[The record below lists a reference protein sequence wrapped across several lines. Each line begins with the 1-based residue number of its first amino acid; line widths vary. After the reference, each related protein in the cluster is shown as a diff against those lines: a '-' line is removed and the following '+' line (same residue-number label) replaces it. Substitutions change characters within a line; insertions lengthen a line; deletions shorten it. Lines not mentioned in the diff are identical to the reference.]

1 MSTRLNLAS
10 NPFRNRVLP
19 WTVTF
24 LVAIS
29 SIVALL
35 FIANSTFKTNA
46 KITETQRDV
55 TDLRKNLDAV
65 NKQAKAVEVALT
77 PEEKRQL
84 KYAHALVDRKRFSW
98 SRLFADLEAALPG
111 EVRVTKIQV
120 KGVGLQDDR
129 PVADLDLVVASKSP
143 SDVTQMIEDME
154 SQGIFHAALVAQ
166 NPQRGKGETGSEFE
180 LNVQYVPRAG
190 YATEPSATKRIVDTA
205 GQGGKPQ

>member
-19 WTVTF
+19 WTVTA

-46 KITETQRDV
+46 KIAETQRDV
-55 TDLRKNLDAV
+55 NDLRTQLDAV
-65 NKQAKAVEVALT
+65 NKKAKAVETALT
-77 PEEKRQL
+77 PDQKREL
-84 KYAHALVDRKRFSW
+84 KYAHGLVDRKRFSW
-98 SRLFADLEAALPG
+98 SRLFADLESALPG

-129 PVADLDLVVASKSP
+129 PAADLDLVVSSKSP

-154 SQGIFHAALVAQ
+154 SQGIFHAELVAQ
-166 NPQRGKGETGSEFE
+166 NPQRGKGEIGSEYE
-180 LNVQYVPRAG
+180 LNVRYVPRAG
-190 YATEPSATKRIVDTA
+190 YATEPSATRRIVDTA
-205 GQGGKPQ
+205 GEGGKTQ